1 MRIRQLFE
9 GLLGKIPALASSE
22 PAAIDIHF
30 HYFVPHVPELL
41 GGGYPGFI
49 GRMEARW
56 PLAVPP
62 GDDGFSFRASVNPSV
77 PLLVSDYMLYG
88 AVKLLHP
95 KLPSREQCLAVAKK
109 WLTQEQ
115 LAGIE
120 NGRMAAVIGVSKC
133 AGGYAVT
140 IAAVAEKNKP

>member
-9 GLLGKIPALASSE
+9 RLLGKISVAASRE
-22 PAAIDIHF
+22 PDAIDIHF

-41 GGGYPGFI
+41 DGGYPGFI

-62 GDDGFSFRASVNPSV
+62 DDDGFSFWASVNPSG

-88 AVKLLHP
+88 AVKLSYP
-95 KLPSREQCLAVAKK
+95 KLPSREQCFAAARK
-109 WLTQEQ
+109 WLTREQ

-120 NGRMAAVIGVSKC
+120 NGRMAAVIGISEFGNGC
-133 AGGYAVT
+133 AVT
-140 IAAVAEKNKP
+140 VAVVADKNKP